1 MAKTQFNNTWEI
13 SAVPYIP
20 VTHLILRHCENLASK
35 DWHLRNHAE
44 PDLRRLRLSWRA
56 ASRLKDRNDENVFRS
71 PRIR

>member
-13 SAVPYIP
+13 S

-35 DWHLRNHAE
+35 GWHLRNHAE
-44 PDLRRLRLSWRA
+44 LDLRRLRLSWRA
-56 ASRLKDRNDENVFRS
+56 ASRLKDRNYENVFRS